1 MSHRKFADRDGTHWE
16 VRVSSK
22 HEWRFE
28 PVPGN
33 PRAPRRARPPLY
45 AGDDPFELSEREL
58 RTILGT
64 GTRDPGRSSAGDTSP
79 TSPFGDVHRTLEKKS
94 PFGDTHAAPKKK
106 SPFLDDHPGD
116 A

>member
-1 MSHRKFADRDGTHWE
+1 MSHRKFADRDGTRWE

-22 HEWRFE
+22 HEWRFD

-58 RTILGT
+58 QSILGNAT
-64 GTRDPGRSSAGDTSP
+64 PNPKAGRETPDA
-79 TSPFGDVHRTLEKKS
+79 SPFGDVYEPRR
-94 PFGDTHAAPKKK
+94 KK
-106 SPFLDDHPGD
+106 SPFLDDLAED
-116 A
+116 D

>member
-1 MSHRKFADRDGTHWE
+1 MSHRKFADRDGTRWQ

-45 AGDDPFELSEREL
+45 AGDDPFEISEREL
-58 RTILGT
+58 QTILAGGGRAP
-64 GTRDPGRSSAGDTSP
+64 GTRGTDTRGPGETPRA
-79 TSPFGDVHRTLEKKS
+79 SPFGDFPS
-94 PFGDTHAAPKKK
+94 APKKK
-106 SPFLDDHPGD
+106 SPFLDDHPADG
-116 A
+116 

>member
-1 MSHRKFADRDGTHWE
+1 MSHRKFLDRDGTRWE

-58 RTILGT
+58 QTILAGGT
-64 GTRDPGRSSAGDTSP
+64 QAPGARGPGSREPGEAP
-79 TSPFGDVHRTLEKKS
+79 RAS
-94 PFGDTHAAPKKK
+94 PFGDTHRPPKKK
-106 SPFLDDHPGD
+106 SPFLDDHPADG
-116 A
+116 

>member
-1 MSHRKFADRDGTHWE
+1 MSHRKFADRDGTRWA

-58 RTILGT
+58 QTILGT
-64 GTRDPGRSSAGDTSP
+64 GTRVAGQAGRAIP
-79 TSPFGDVHRTLEKKS
+79 LP
-94 PFGDTHAAPKKK
+94 PKKK
-106 SPFLDDHPGD
+106 SPFLDDHPANG
-116 A
+116 

>member
-1 MSHRKFADRDGTHWE
+1 MSHRKFADRDGTRWE

-58 RTILGT
+58 QTILGT
-64 GTRDPGRSSAGDTSP
+64 GAREPGRSRADDAP
-79 TSPFGDVHRTLEKKS
+79 RTSPFGDIQRT
-94 PFGDTHAAPKKK
+94 PGKK
-106 SPFLDDHPGD
+106 SPFLDDLPAD
-116 A
+116 R